1 MQLNVFT
8 LALLTLGMIFLIAQ
22 KCGLIDKLGDG
33 RPKKYHR
40 VDVFDLTG
48 RKTGPTGLMW

>member
-40 VDVFDLTG
+40 VDLTG